1 MTIDRGDART
11 VMVTGAAG
19 TLGQAVAAVFSERGD
34 SVVLVGRRSSLERAF
49 GGETEQRIFAAAD
62 LLDAAQ
68 VDSTVSGAVE
78 RFGGIDVLCN
88 VAGGFRMGT
97 PVHATPDADWNAMMD
112 INVRTTLN
120 AVRAVVPFMLK
131 RGGGKVVNVA
141 AAGGL
146 KAAAE
151 MGPYAVAKSAVI
163 RITEAMAAELRDS
176 NVNVNCVLPTT
187 IDTPDNRRA
196 MPAADRSRW
205 VPPRDLARVIAFLAS
220 EDARALHGVAIP
232 V

>member
-1 MTIDRGDART
+1 MTIDRGNART
-11 VMVTGAAG
+11 VIVTGAAG
-19 TLGQAVAAVFSERGD
+19 TLGQAVAAVFIERGD
-34 SVVLVGRRSSLERAF
+34 NVVLVGRRSSLERAF
-49 GGETEQRIFAAAD
+49 AEETQQRMFAVAD

-68 VDSTVSGAVE
+68 VDACVSEAVE

-97 PVHATPDADWNAMMD
+97 PVHATPDADWTAMMD

-120 AVRAVVPFMLK
+120 AVRAVVPFMLT

-141 AAGGL
+141 AAGGV
-146 KAAAE
+146 KAAAA
-151 MGPYAVAKSAVI
+151 MAPYAVAKSAVI
-163 RITEAMAAELRDS
+163 RITEAMAAELREKS
-176 NVNVNCVLPTT
+176 INVNAVLPTT

-196 MPAADRSRW
+196 MPSADRSRW
-205 VPPRDLARVIAFLAS
+205 VAPRDLARVIAFLAS
-220 EDARALHGVAIP
+220 DDARALHGVAIP